1 MKPRY
6 NLRIQPAKPLL
17 STKNKKV
24 PTISSCRVFVINIFF
39 VSDKRNLSLHSR
51 TKKPKSRHSNPLI
64 NQQNRRHSLRLTPTI
79 TETKSRTTIHETSNR
94 KTYDIFNQIIIFFS
108 TKLA

>member
-17 STKNKKV
+17 STTNKKV
-24 PTISSCRVFVINIFF
+24 PAISSCRVFVINIFF
-39 VSDKRNLSLHSR
+39 LSDTPSLSLHSR
-51 TKKPKSRHSNPLI
+51 TKKPKSRHSNPSI

-79 TETKSRTTIHETSNR
+79 KETKSRTTIHETSNR
-94 KTYDIFNQIIIFFS
+94 KTYDIFNQIIIFF
-108 TKLA
+108 